1 MSCGVRYEFSLV
13 TTPKKAQVLDGD
25 TELIGTPHDAE
36 EAGPADERGSTPDSV
51 LPGEITSSRQRA
63 KA

>member
-13 TTPKKAQVLDGD
+13 TTPKQAEVLQGD
-25 TELIGTPHDAE
+25 TELIGTPKDAV
-36 EAGPADERGSTPDSV
+36 EAGAADPRCSPAAP
-51 LPGEITSSRQRA
+51 LPGEVVSSRQRP